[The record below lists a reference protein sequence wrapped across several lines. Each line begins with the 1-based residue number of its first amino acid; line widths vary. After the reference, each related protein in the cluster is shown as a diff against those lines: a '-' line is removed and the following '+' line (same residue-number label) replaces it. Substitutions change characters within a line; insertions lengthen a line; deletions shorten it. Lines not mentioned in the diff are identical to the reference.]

1 MVILIIWL
9 RVVVVVVVVVCSW
22 KRRTGSVFTLYKSK
36 GVADASKFSFR
47 TTPNIWWSYC
57 CNSCAI
63 DDPGPDHTYFRV
75 TFCDDLTKAKVAAII
90 QAIEADEEVK
100 EIRRKFDYNCNREI
114 RITFYLYDDY
124 PKSN

>member
-1 MVILIIWL
+1 
-9 RVVVVVVVVVCSW
+9 
-22 KRRTGSVFTLYKSK
+22 
-36 GVADASKFSFR
+36 
-47 TTPNIWWSYC
+47 
-57 CNSCAI
+57 
-63 DDPGPDHTYFRV
+63 V